1 VNLCVIP
8 ARGGSKRIPRKNLRD
23 FCGRP
28 IIAYSIETAL
38 ESGCFDRV
46 VVSTDDP
53 DISARARSLGADVP
67 FVRPPEIS
75 DDHTGTNAVVA
86 HAVTWLQK
94 QGKSFDNVACICA
107 TAPFLEGDTVR
118 RGLDLLCASGADFV
132 VSITSF
138 PYPVQRALRLDP
150 DNRVEMFEPRFRM
163 TRSQDLEEAF
173 HDAGQ
178 LYWGTVKAFTGEV
191 PMFES
196 STVGLRVPRFRVQD
210 IDSPEDWHRAELL
223 FRALQQEAGE

>member
-53 DISARARSLGADVP
+53 DISTRARSLGADVP
-67 FVRPPEIS
+67 FVRPLEIS

-86 HAVTWLQK
+86 HAVTWLRK
-94 QGKSFDNVACICA
+94 NGESFENVACIYA
-107 TAPFLEGDTVR
+107 TAPFLECDTVR
-118 RGLDLLCASGADFV
+118 RGLDLLRASEAAFV

-138 PYPVQRALRLDP
+138 PYAIQRALRLDP
-150 DNRVEMFEPRFRM
+150 GNRVEMFEPRFRM

-178 LYWGTVKAFTGEV
+178 LYWGTAEAFTGEV

-196 STVGLRVPRFRVQD
+196 STVGLRIPRFRVQD
-210 IDSPEDWHRAELL
+210 VDSEEDWHRAELL
-223 FRALQQEAGE
+223 FRALQQEACE